1 MPIEKQI
8 ENFIIDF
15 FSERGKLLSLSIEER
30 LHTDFLKSNTLD
42 SIEFISLIAEIEGNF
57 DLLFIES
64 DIQSPQFSSITG
76 IVTIA
81 CERIKKS

>member
-30 LHTDFLKSNTLD
+30 LHTDFLKSNTTY
-42 SIEFISLIAEIEGNF
+42 FIYG
-57 DLLFIES
+57 
-64 DIQSPQFSSITG
+64 
-76 IVTIA
+76 
-81 CERIKKS
+81 